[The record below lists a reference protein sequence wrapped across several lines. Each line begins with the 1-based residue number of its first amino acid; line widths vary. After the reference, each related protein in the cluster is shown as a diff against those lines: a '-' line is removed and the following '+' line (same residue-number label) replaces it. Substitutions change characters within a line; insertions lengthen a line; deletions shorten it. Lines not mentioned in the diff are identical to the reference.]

1 MSLLPHIV
9 NSNKRKNRF
18 KEIDNL
24 SPEMRKVVHEWGYAI
39 VKNFMNCGVVKP
51 KHIRKKMENWLEY
64 AKEAEI
70 TDDAVDRAFSKVIT
84 RGFQKDSGK

>member
-24 SPEMRKVVHEWGYAI
+24 SPEMRKVVHEWGYTI

-51 KHIRKKMENWLEY
+51 KHIQHLVNMVLDE
-64 AKEAEI
+64 
-70 TDDAVDRAFSKVIT
+70 TV
-84 RGFQKDSGK
+84 RGGGSVQTANKG